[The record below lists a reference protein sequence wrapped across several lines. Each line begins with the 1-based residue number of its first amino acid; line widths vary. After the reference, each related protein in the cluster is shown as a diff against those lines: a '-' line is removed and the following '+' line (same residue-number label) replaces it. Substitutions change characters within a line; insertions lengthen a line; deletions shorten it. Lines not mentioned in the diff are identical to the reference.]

1 MNVNVLI
8 DAIVRQT
15 MVLVAQLATA
25 AGVRAPL
32 AHMANQ
38 VFLDL
43 TRELKRQGLGN
54 KVIADMFGLALRSY
68 HSKVQRLSESAT
80 FRGRSLWE
88 AVLDHIEKNGT
99 VTQGEVLAR
108 FARDDEATVR
118 GVLVDLVESE
128 LVFATGRGTQTSYR
142 AAGPEDRPALRDDD
156 GEGFASLVWVVIQR
170 GGTTTA
176 DEVAATLS
184 VDRGPVDLAIERLV
198 TDGRVSRTA
207 AGVLHSAECVI
218 PLGERAG
225 WEAALFEH
233 YQAVVTAMC
242 TKLRAGGARAE
253 ATDSVGGSTYGFTL
267 WDGHPHEREVL
278 GFLARTRA
286 EMTALREKVAAYN
299 ATCTEHPETFGV
311 LAYVGQTVVRGENSG
326 DGT

>member
-15 MVLVAQLATA
+15 MILVAQLATT

-32 AHMANQ
+32 AHMANE

-88 AVLDHIEKNGT
+88 AILDFIEKNGT
-99 VTQGEVLAR
+99 VVQSQVLAR
-108 FARDDEATVR
+108 FAADDEATVR
-118 GVLVDLVESE
+118 GVLMDLVESG
-128 LVFATGRGTQTSYR
+128 LVFAAGRGSQTSYR
-142 AAGPEDRPALRDDD
+142 PMGPEARPPAEHD
-156 GEGFASLVWVVIQR
+156 GEGFADLVWVIIQR
-170 GGTTTA
+170 GGSTTA
-176 DEVAATLS
+176 DKVAESLS

-198 TDGRVSRTA
+198 RDCRVSRTA
-207 AGVLHSAECVI
+207 AGVLHSKECVI
-218 PLGERAG
+218 PVGNRAG
-225 WEAALFEH
+225 WEAAIFEH

-242 TKLRAGGARAE
+242 TKLRAGAPAQAGD
-253 ATDSVGGSTYGFTL
+253 TVGGSTYGFTL
-267 WDGHPHEREVL
+267 WNGHPHEQEVL
-278 GFLARTRA
+278 GLLGRMRA
-286 EMTALREKVAAYN
+286 EMTRLREKVAAYN
-299 ATCTEHPETFGV
+299 ATLSEHPETFGV
-311 LAYVGQTVVRGENSG
+311 LAYVGQTVVVDEKKG
-326 DGT
+326 DET